1 MARGNSKADSEY
13 ANPFGEA
20 KYARGEKPKRSPGEI
35 LAAAAGKTSGVNTG
49 AELAKLVPGLFSVE
63 KKPEPK
69 AKPEKAPKGDVAAS
83 LSKLGTED
91 FLKAL
96 PKELT
101 DKMGKRIRAGIEV
114 PEKANVSYDP
124 GGDEDDYDDPDRDVS
139 SAEYWQDNRTEFMR
153 FVDKELKSE
162 PIDQDAGGAG
172 IKDAAGNVFK
182 ISSVAYE
189 TRDKINHSP
198 KEWGQK
204 TIYTLEVNG
213 KKLKSWSRYE
223 ITGG

>member
-1 MARGNSKADSEY
+1 
-13 ANPFGEA
+13 
-20 KYARGEKPKRSPGEI
+20 
-35 LAAAAGKTSGVNTG
+35 
-49 AELAKLVPGLFSVE
+49 
-63 KKPEPK
+63 
-69 AKPEKAPKGDVAAS
+69 
-83 LSKLGTED
+83 LGTEE
-91 FLKAL
+91 FIKAL

-101 DKMGKRIRAGIEV
+101 DTMGKRIRAGIET
-114 PEKANVSYDP
+114 PRKALVSYDP
-124 GGDEDDYDDPDRDVS
+124 DYSDDEDGDDYDRDVS
-139 SAEYWQDNRTEFMR
+139 SAEYWQDNKTEFMDM
-153 FVDKELKSE
+153 VDKDSKPE
-162 PIDQDAGGAG
+162 PIDRDDGGAG

-189 TRDKINHSP
+189 TRDKINYSP

>member
-1 MARGNSKADSEY
+1 MARGNSRADSEY

-20 KYARGEKPKRSPGEI
+20 KYAKGEGPNKPKAAKRSPEEI
-35 LAAAAGKTSGVNTG
+35 LAQASGSPVKASG
-49 AELAKLVPGLFSVE
+49 QPV
-63 KKPEPK
+63 KPEAKPK
-69 AKPEKAPKGDVAAS
+69 AEKAPKGDVAAS
-83 LSKLGTED
+83 LSKLGTEE

-101 DKMGKRIRAGIEV
+101 DTMGKRIRAGIET
-114 PEKANVSYDP
+114 PKKALVSYDP
-124 GGDEDDYDDPDRDVS
+124 DYSDDEDGDDSDRDVS
-139 SAEYWQDNRTEFMR
+139 SAEYWQDNKTEFMDM
-153 FVDKELKSE
+153 VDKDSKSE
-162 PIDQDAGGAG
+162 PIDRDDGGAG

-189 TRDKINHSP
+189 TSGKINYSP

>member
-1 MARGNSKADSEY
+1 MARGNSRADSEY

-20 KYARGEKPKRSPGEI
+20 KYARGEGPKKAKRSPQEI
-35 LAAAAGKTSGVNTG
+35 LAQAAGSPSKAVAAPVK
-49 AELAKLVPGLFSVE
+49 AEAK
-63 KKPEPK
+63 PK
-69 AKPEKAPKGDVAAS
+69 AEKAPTVDVAAT

-91 FLKAL
+91 FIKAL

-101 DKMGKRIRAGIEV
+101 DTMGKRIRAGIET
-114 PEKANVSYDP
+114 PRKALVSYDP
-124 GGDEDDYDDPDRDVS
+124 DYSDDEDGDDYDRDVS
-139 SAEYWQDNRTEFMR
+139 SAEYWQDNKSEFMDM
-153 FVDKELKSE
+153 VDKDSKPE
-162 PIDQDAGGAG
+162 PIDRDDGGAG

-189 TRDKINHSP
+189 TRDKINYSP

>member
-1 MARGNSKADSEY
+1 MARGNSRADSEY
-13 ANPFGEA
+13 ANPFGEP
-20 KYARGEKPKRSPGEI
+20 KYARGEKPKAAKRSPAEI
-35 LAAAAGKTSGVNTG
+35 LAQASGSP
-49 AELAKLVPGLFSVE
+49 AKAVE
-63 KKPEPK
+63 KPAKPEPK
-69 AKPEKAPKGDVAAS
+69 PKAEKAPKGDVAAT

-114 PEKANVSYDP
+114 PEKALVSYDP
-124 GGDEDDYDDPDRDVS
+124 DYSDDEDGDDSDRDVS
-139 SAEYWQDNRTEFMR
+139 SAEYWQDNKTEFMR
-153 FVDKELKSE
+153 MVDKDSKPE
-162 PIDQDAGGAG
+162 PISRDDGAANQV
-172 IKDAAGNVFK
+172 KDAAGNVFR

-189 TRDKINHSP
+189 TKDKINYTP

>member
-1 MARGNSKADSEY
+1 MARGNSRADSEY

-20 KYARGEKPKRSPGEI
+20 KYARGEKPKAAKRSPQEI
-35 LAAAAGKTSGVNTG
+35 LAQAAGSPSKAVTPPVK
-49 AELAKLVPGLFSVE
+49 AEAK
-63 KKPEPK
+63 PK
-69 AKPEKAPKGDVAAS
+69 AEKAPKGDVAAT

-91 FLKAL
+91 FIKAL

-101 DKMGKRIRAGIEV
+101 DTMGKRIRAGIET
-114 PEKANVSYDP
+114 PRKALVSYDP
-124 GGDEDDYDDPDRDVS
+124 DYSDDEDGDDYDRDVS
-139 SAEYWQDNRTEFMR
+139 SAEYWQDNKSEFMDM
-153 FVDKELKSE
+153 VDKDSKPE
-162 PIDQDAGGAG
+162 PIDRDDGGAG

-189 TRDKINHSP
+189 TRDKINYSP